1 MMEDIHCYLLVVYD
15 SVVFSF
21 GLEDGAGKF
30 AIRMF
35 SLSFGPD
42 SRVCIIQGVP
52 KQMRTRFF
60 YHNS

>member
-1 MMEDIHCYLLVVYD
+1 MMENIHSYLLVVYD

-21 GLEDGAGKF
+21 GLEDGAGQF

-42 SRVCIIQGVP
+42 S
-52 KQMRTRFF
+52 
-60 YHNS
+60 

>member
-21 GLEDGAGKF
+21 GLEDGAGQF

-42 SRVCIIQGVP
+42 SCIIE
-52 KQMRTRFF
+52 
-60 YHNS
+60 